1 MRARRGA
8 GGFALRRARS
18 ERVWRFIR
26 TMASS
31 TTRKGAGVLSDLVV
45 CYLFLGGAGAG
56 LGLVL
61 SVLGLL
67 VPRECAATLSGTRL
81 HPSVAYRKLLGC
93 GFVAAFVV
101 LALGIACLLADLGN
115 AERVILLLLQPA
127 VSYLTV
133 GSWALVICL
142 ALVAALGLAWLGVG
156 AWSVALV
163 RILHVAVALVALAVM
178 AYTGLLLQSL
188 GAVPLWSTP
197 WLPALFVAS
206 SLSCGIACVLALAQ
220 LTGAAS
226 AFRTVLGRLAA
237 VDAAVIAVEAAI
249 VAVFVYAASLAGAP
263 LSNGTELAA
272 AQSVRELVAGA
283 NAQLF
288 WSGFVAFGLTVPFVL
303 DVVLARP
310 RRPLPG
316 VALFAAAC
324 VLGGG
329 FVMRFCVVAAGAH
342 PVLSSMGVM

>member
-1 MRARRGA
+1 M
-8 GGFALRRARS
+8 
-18 ERVWRFIR
+18 
-26 TMASS
+26 
-31 TTRKGAGVLSDLVV
+31 LSDLVV

-56 LGLVL
+56 LALVL

-67 VPRECAATLSGTRL
+67 VPRACVSTPPGVRL
-81 HPSVAYRKLLGC
+81 RPNAAYRKLLGS
-93 GFVAAFVV
+93 GFAAAVV
-101 LALGIACLLADLGN
+101 LLALGIVCLLADLGN

-127 VSYLTV
+127 VSYLSV
-133 GSWALVICL
+133 GSWALAACL
-142 ALVAALGLAWLGVG
+142 VLAGALALAWLGAGVWSLAVVRALHAIAALVAAV
-156 AWSVALV
+156 
-163 RILHVAVALVALAVM
+163 VM
-178 AYTGLLLQSL
+178 VYTGLLLQSL

-220 LTGAAS
+220 LTGAAH
-226 AFRTVLGRLAA
+226 AFAATLGRLAA
-237 VDAAVIAVEAAI
+237 VDAVVIVIEAAV
-249 VAVFVYAASLAGAP
+249 VAVYVHAASQAAVP

-272 AQSVRELVAGA
+272 AQSIHELIAGE

-288 WSGFVAFGLTVPFVL
+288 WAGFVALGLAVPLVL
-303 DVVLARP
+303 DGVLATR

-324 VLGGG
+324 VLAGG